1 MMALFK
7 KKRTHLVCIFAML
20 IGASLL
26 FLSSMQTITTR
37 DVDDGSHTMPIS
49 YLITNMTHANNN
61 NQQWAAIDYLQS
73 SSAGQATLQQQ
84 QQELLLRHRKLQ
96 SSPTTANC
104 PPKPKQIPPPQSHPL
119 HNNALHQSTY
129 AVSFPGSGDKMITKY
144 FIESIT
150 GLYVGEA
157 SISPS
162 LEKMQTMGIK
172 GITSPEAQEQL
183 RKKQEQL
190 IKAENGG
197 TIAQVEVRD
206 GEGGLISGEVR
217 GQGEVVA
224 VRTQFP
230 HTSGKLVRSFAVMF
244 DILN

>member
-20 IGASLL
+20 IGASL
-26 FLSSMQTITTR
+26 LSSMQTITTR

>member
-20 IGASLL
+20 IGASL
-26 FLSSMQTITTR
+26 LSSMQTITTR

-84 QQELLLRHRKLQ
+84 QELLRHRKLQ

>member
-1 MMALFK
+1 MIAPLFQ
-7 KKRTHLVCIFAML
+7 KKRTHLVCIFAMF
-20 IGASLL
+20 IGGVVL
-26 FLSSMQTITTR
+26 LSSMQRITIR
-37 DVDDGSHTMPIS
+37 DNVDDGTHTVPIS
-49 YLITNMTHANNN
+49 YLITNMTYNNN
-61 NQQWAAIDYLQS
+61 DQQWAIDYNIQS
-73 SSAGQATLQQQ
+73 STSQQ
-84 QQELLLRHRKLQ
+84 LLRHNRKLQ
-96 SSPTTANC
+96 SSPTTTNC
-104 PPKPKQIPPPQSHPL
+104 PPKPKQIPPPQNHPL
-119 HNNALHQSTY
+119 HNNAMHQSTY

-183 RKKQEQL
+183 KKKQEQL

-197 TIAQVEVRD
+197 TTEQIEVRD

-230 HTSGKLVRSFAVMF
+230 HTSGKLVRFG
-244 DILN
+244 